1 MLGKY
6 VVCVVTSLL
15 IHGCIILPS
24 IYFFVTKKNP
34 LPFIKGCTQALATA
48 FGTDSSSATLP
59 VSMMCCERNNHVSPL
74 VSKFVL
80 PLAATV
86 NMNGTALYE
95 ALTVIFIAQ
104 LHGVSLGSGQLVV
117 VALTSTL
124 AAVGAAAIPS
134 AGLVT
139 MVMVLQSAVRNNTNG
154 FTQRDTYKY
163 KYKYKYTNKYKYACI
178 LKYPRALHAHKHTET
193 DDGKQHRIKSKRDT
207 VCWH

>member
-1 MLGKY
+1 VLNVLGKY
-6 VVCVVTSLL
+6 VACVVMSLL
-15 IHGCIILPS
+15 IHGCIILPL

-104 LHGVSLGSGQLVV
+104 LHGVSLGPGQLVV

-139 MVMVLQSAVRNNTNG
+139 MVMVLQSAVRNKTSG
-154 FTQRDTYKY
+154 FTERDTYI
-163 KYKYKYTNKYKYACI
+163 YT
-178 LKYPRALHAHKHTET
+178 RTRLHTHT
-193 DDGKQHRIKSKRDT
+193 HAF
-207 VCWH
+207 